1 MVRFGSQFW
10 VENQEAI
17 VQQLKTSGFTV
28 DILSIDNE

>member
-1 MVRFGSQFW
+1 MVRFGFQFW